1 MGRGQ
6 PGGKVQPGKERRR
19 EGRGRAAPPPPAGPQ
34 APEALTLTY
43 LLTSRRALQAC
54 LSPGLLL
61 ETSLTLCS
69 HPLCFNRRAW
79 LSPTDLLSPRAG
91 TLAQQRLQKPLRF
104 ILFLSLLRARPGEGA
119 ASWGAPSVQR
129 LPCAHVGRPLRLTAS
144 RT

>member
-6 PGGKVQPGKERRR
+6 PRGKVQPGKERRR
-19 EGRGRAAPPPPAGPQ
+19 EGGEGLPPPQQDPR
-34 APEALTLTY
+34 PEALTLTH
-43 LLTSRRALQAC
+43 LLTSRTALQAC

-69 HPLCFNRRAW
+69 HPLRFNRRAW

-119 ASWGAPSVQR
+119 ASWGAPCVQR
-129 LPCAHVGRPLRLTAS
+129 LPCAHAVEGPWD
-144 RT
+144 